1 MVGSKENYKFDVGV
15 KGLIIYLL
23 GIIVSCLHMFRI
35 LHALISLI
43 SMWVLIILPGNVMSR
58 TMHYI
63 NYLFNYI
70 VINGCDYM
78 FGYKQVEILLE
89 NVAEILVVLLIYCWF
104 NYFKYS
110 LVCRVLQLKVDL
122 WSLTLERLN
131 FMLIESSLWFLCW
144 VVTGSL
150 NKTY

>member
-1 MVGSKENYKFDVGV
+1 MGIKE
-15 KGLIIYLL
+15 LIIYLL
-23 GIIVSCLHMFRI
+23 GLIVSCLHMFKI
-35 LHALISLI
+35 LHALISFI
-43 SMWVLIILPGNVMSR
+43 SMRVLIFLPGKVMLR

-104 NYFKYS
+104 NY
-110 LVCRVLQLKVDL
+110 
-122 WSLTLERLN
+122 
-131 FMLIESSLWFLCW
+131 
-144 VVTGSL
+144 
-150 NKTY
+150 

>member
-63 NYLFNYI
+63 NYLFDYI

-104 NYFKYS
+104 NY
-110 LVCRVLQLKVDL
+110 LVQLGL
-122 WSLTLERLN
+122 WSAS
-131 FMLIESSLWFLCW
+131 IVCW
-144 VVTGSL
+144 LMNINIWETQFWVTG
-150 NKTY
+150 